1 MFCGVRSLCFVV
13 LGGSVCVCVCV
24 CVSRAR
30 VRVFSKF
37 KNTKVILKI
46 NHLARV
52 YTTDET
58 KQLGYCARS

>member
-1 MFCGVRSLCFVV
+1 MGVLWCSFFVFCCF
-13 LGGSVCVCVCV
+13 GGQCVCVCVCV
-24 CVSRAR
+24 CAR